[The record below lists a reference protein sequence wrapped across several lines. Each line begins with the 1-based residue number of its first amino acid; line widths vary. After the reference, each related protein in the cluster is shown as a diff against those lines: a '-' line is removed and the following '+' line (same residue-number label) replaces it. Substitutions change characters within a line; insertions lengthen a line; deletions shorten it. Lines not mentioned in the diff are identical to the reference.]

1 MKLIKKILSGMIL
14 FLICIG
20 PETVFAGATI
30 RDLAPNLYEENQI
43 KESTEYLQEE
53 SLSDKKERL
62 PEEQKDLTFT
72 KTADNQLEDLQGG
85 LFDQSVKMDN
95 STASKAKTMGLFS
108 AGSEDTLSNSVD
120 DEEQNVNKSG
130 FSISVIYSALIIL
143 GVAVLLALLIPGM
156 RKTRSGANSHP

>member
-1 MKLIKKILSGMIL
+1 MKLIKKILSVMIL

-20 PETVFAGATI
+20 PETVFAGASI

-53 SLSDKKERL
+53 SLSGKKKRL

-72 KTADNQLEDLQGG
+72 KTADNQLEDLQDG
-85 LFDQSVKMDN
+85 LFDQSVKVDN
-95 STASKAKTMGLFS
+95 STASKAKTMGLFASGREDNLS
-108 AGSEDTLSNSVD
+108 AVD
-120 DEEQNVNKSG
+120 DGEEQNKDTTGS
-130 FSISVIYSALIIL
+130 SISVIYSALIIL

-156 RKTRSGANSHP
+156 RKKTKQH

>member
-1 MKLIKKILSGMIL
+1 MKLIKKILSVMIL

-20 PETVFAGATI
+20 PETVFAGASI
-30 RDLAPNLYEENQI
+30 RELAPNLYEENQF

-53 SLSDKKERL
+53 SLSGKKKRL

-72 KTADNQLEDLQGG
+72 KTADNQLEDLQDE
-85 LFDQSVKMDN
+85 LFDQSVKVDN
-95 STASKAKTMGLFS
+95 STASKAKTMGLFAAGREENLS
-108 AGSEDTLSNSVD
+108 ALD
-120 DEEQNVNKSG
+120 DGEEQNKDTTG

-156 RKTRSGANSHP
+156 RKNKTTINNHS